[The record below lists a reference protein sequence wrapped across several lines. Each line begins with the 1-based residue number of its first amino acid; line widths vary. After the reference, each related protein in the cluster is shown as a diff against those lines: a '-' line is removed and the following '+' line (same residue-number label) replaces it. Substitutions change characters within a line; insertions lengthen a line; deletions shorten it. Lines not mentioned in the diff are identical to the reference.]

1 MAWYSHLKAKKK
13 LFFAPN
19 WAFSLELLERIFEI
33 SSSMILLPADKMK
46 HLSSVYGVLKT
57 IHVDRCGIE
66 SITYRWEFEMVKIKI
81 RYVIQVSR
89 SVVAGDHENII
100 ILITMDLL
108 TVFPQSGSSLAITVH
123 E

>member
-1 MAWYSHLKAKKK
+1 
-13 LFFAPN
+13 
-19 WAFSLELLERIFEI
+19 
-33 SSSMILLPADKMK
+33 
-46 HLSSVYGVLKT
+46 
-57 IHVDRCGIE
+57 
-66 SITYRWEFEMVKIKI
+66 MVKIKI